1 MALDRELLEAL
12 LEGTAN
18 LLLERIEAGEAT
30 PADVSN
36 ALRML
41 KDNDISVIVKDSD
54 ALSELNSKLAKR
66 RIGKPSLDDAK
77 EATSK
82 SEAFGI

>member
-1 MALDRELLEAL
+1 MALNKDLLELL
-12 LEGTAN
+12 LEGTAE
-18 LLLERIEAGEAT
+18 LLVERIQSGEAT
-30 PADVSN
+30 PADISN

-66 RIGKPSLDDAK
+66 RINKPKLDDA
-77 EATSK
+77 EEVDSK
-82 SEAFGI
+82 DQVYR